1 VIFSE
6 CERETGGVTC
16 VVFKHDEVELVG
28 YESIVEFVGY
38 RDDVELVGCREDVE
52 LVGYKSVVELVGC
65 GEDVEL
71 VGYDTI
77 VEFVGCREEEDV
89 ELLEA
94 TRVVAELE
102 QAGLAVT
109 QAHSALAEFSTAIAV
124 KPQAPTTQ
132 PAPAA

>member
-1 VIFSE
+1 
-6 CERETGGVTC
+6 
-16 VVFKHDEVELVG
+16 VG
-28 YESIVEFVGY
+28 RG
-38 RDDVELVGCREDVE
+38 EDVE

-77 VEFVGCREEEDV
+77 VEFVGCGEEEDV
-89 ELLEA
+89 GLLEV